1 MLTSMRTNTWLFTG
15 ITDQNTGLKGVKRK
29 MSDEQDADLL
39 YYRSA
44 FRSSLLWALI
54 LVCVIGLIIV
64 LC

>member
-1 MLTSMRTNTWLFTG
+1 MRTNTWLFTG

-29 MSDEQDADLL
+29 MSEEQDADLL